1 MVRACQTTGQRRNLV
16 GRLVGGVAKSRRSE
30 KPRRSYANG
39 GAVQS
44 GYSAAEKVAEATTL
58 AGLCNSCC
66 AGSFRVTTIASQRRR
81 ASFDEAGTF
90 SSPGVFSPM
99 IFVKSGSGR

>member
-1 MVRACQTTGQRRNLV
+1 MVRACPTTGQRRNLV
-16 GRLVGGVAKSRRSE
+16 GRLVGGVAKSGRSE

-58 AGLCNSCC
+58 AGLVIAVVRVRS
-66 AGSFRVTTIASQRRR
+66 AVTTIASQRCR
-81 ASFDEAGTF
+81 ASFDAAGTF
-90 SSPGVFSPM
+90 SSPGVFSL
-99 IFVKSGSGR
+99 